1 MFIEKKKKKV
11 WAKPP
16 PTGILIVK
24 YQKFYTEWECKPK
37 YGVEANEHPSLM
49 KPIVSD
55 VYV

>member
-1 MFIEKKKKKV
+1 MFIEKKKKV

-16 PTGILIVK
+16 PTGRLIVK
-24 YQKFYTEWECKPK
+24 DQKFYTEWECKPK